1 MIAPALVFLRA
12 FFGGLGWQG
21 WFGLIM
27 AGALLTAIVMVR
39 SADRDAGATR
49 ERARI
54 EGANDAAGD
63 KADEAERRVLDCR
76 GVWNREASRCEN

>member
-1 MIAPALVFLRA
+1 MTAPALVFLRA
-12 FFGGLGWQG
+12 FIDGMGWKG
-21 WFGLIM
+21 WLVLSL
-27 AGALLTAIVMVR
+27 ALALLTAIVMVR
-39 SADRDAGATR
+39 SADRDAGATS

-76 GVWNREASRCEN
+76 GTWNRETSRCEP